1 MNNRIITRQ
10 ERRAEQRRDYGNMA
24 LGFAF
29 GAVITALG
37 VTLAAP
43 EPRSCRQITDEYTAY
58 RHCMQQGGQCR
69 MTAADFIRYYEVKA
83 EWEQCNGT
91 PISTE

>member
-1 MNNRIITRQ
+1 MRERIMTRE
-10 ERRAEQRRDYGNMA
+10 ERRAEQRRDYGNLL
-24 LGFAF
+24 LGFA
-29 GAVITALG
+29 LG
-37 VTLAAP
+37 IVVTGIGFTTYP
-43 EPRSCRQITDEYTAY
+43 GEPRTCEQINDEFTAY